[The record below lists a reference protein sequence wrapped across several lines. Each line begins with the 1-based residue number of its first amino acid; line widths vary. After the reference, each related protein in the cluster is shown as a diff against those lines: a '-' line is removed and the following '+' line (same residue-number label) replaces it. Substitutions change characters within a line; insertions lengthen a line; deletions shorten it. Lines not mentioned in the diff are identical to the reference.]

1 MADTSSMNASEA
13 AGKMLASEHA
23 DVLREAVRLM
33 LIEIMEGE
41 VAELAGG
48 ERYERSAERLAQ
60 RNGYRQRQWDTR
72 VGSLELAI
80 PRLRSGSYFP
90 SFLEPRRRSEQALVA
105 VVAEAYVNGVS
116 TRKVERLVA
125 QLGIESMSR
134 STVSRLCKTLDEQ
147 VRIFRERPL
156 AAYSTP
162 SRTVIPRQAEHR
174 FQSKPN
180 TDSTPSRTVCEP
192 RVEPLAGP

>member
-1 MADTSSMNASEA
+1 MADVSSMNVSEA
-13 AGKMLASEHA
+13 AGKVLTGEHA

-80 PRLRSGSYFP
+80 PRLRSMAT
-90 SFLEPRRRSEQALVA
+90 L
-105 VVAEAYVNGVS
+105 
-116 TRKVERLVA
+116 
-125 QLGIESMSR
+125 
-134 STVSRLCKTLDEQ
+134 TV
-147 VRIFRERPL
+147 P
-156 AAYSTP
+156 
-162 SRTVIPRQAEHR
+162 
-174 FQSKPN
+174 
-180 TDSTPSRTVCEP
+180 
-192 RVEPLAGP
+192 

>member
-1 MADTSSMNASEA
+1 MADLNSMNASEA
-13 AGKMLASEHA
+13 AGKMLSSAHA

-48 ERYERSAERLAQ
+48 ERYERSAERLTR

-105 VVAEAYVNGVS
+105 VVAEAYVNGV
-116 TRKVERLVA
+116 
-125 QLGIESMSR
+125 
-134 STVSRLCKTLDEQ
+134 
-147 VRIFRERPL
+147 
-156 AAYSTP
+156 
-162 SRTVIPRQAEHR
+162 
-174 FQSKPN
+174 
-180 TDSTPSRTVCEP
+180 
-192 RVEPLAGP
+192 